1 MSTLHLLNES
11 PYKGTS
17 LNSALLFAT
26 LDDVLLLTGDAVY
39 ALQKNTAPYQ
49 LLAKSQL
56 PIFVLQE
63 DLQARHLENSL
74 VNSKIIDYQEFVEL
88 SIFHNKVVSWL

>member
-17 LNSALLFAT
+17 LTSALLFAT
-26 LDDVLLLTGDAVY
+26 LDDALLLTGDAVY

-49 LLAKSQL
+49 LLAKS
-56 PIFVLQE
+56 
-63 DLQARHLENSL
+63 HLYL
-74 VNSKIIDYQEFVEL
+74 CYKKICKPAIWKT
-88 SIFHNKVVSWL
+88 H